1 MIKTII
7 YQIEGV
13 MDTQKILKIESS
25 PQRAQ
30 LALPVKTEK
39 EVEKIR
45 PEDIAK
51 KYKNIKVRKVSICST
66 TPEKLQKLD
75 EQSNEK
81 LIVIEALPDEKPK
94 VLESSLKV
102 QRALMCIS
110 CSAKFTDFNQL
121 QSHLKSCKTPSNNLK
136 CFCGKV
142 LQSQKEL
149 AIHVYTKHKDNKKK
163 HICPVCKKVFTSLFN
178 LQNHMEGHKGNS
190 QLKGTFWCQVCD
202 EKFNELESLKR
213 HRESSKCSGNKKMS
227 EA

>member
-7 YQIEGV
+7 YQIEGI

-25 PQRAQ
+25 PQRS
-30 LALPVKTEK
+30 LVTIPVKTEK
-39 EVEKIR
+39 EIIR
-45 PEDIAK
+45 PEDIAR

-66 TPEKLQKLD
+66 SPEKVQKLD
-75 EQSNEK
+75 EGSNEK

-94 VLESSLKV
+94 VLESSPKV

-110 CSAKFTDFNQL
+110 CSSKFTDFNQL

-178 LQNHMEGHKGNS
+178 LQSHMEAHKGNS
-190 QLKGTFWCQVCD
+190 QLKGTFWCQNCD
-202 EKFNELESLKR
+202 QKFSDSELLKK
-213 HRESSKCSGNKKMS
+213 HRESSKCGNKKAS